1 MTFWRRSLTFRLVSL
16 FVLVTTCLL
25 VGLGA
30 ITLIA
35 TDQHFRDL
43 DETYLRD
50 KSVLVQEIARQA
62 CCAQDLT
69 ENLRRALQT
78 QTGLGL
84 ELRENGQAIYRSPGF
99 ETPAGTSGEL
109 LHTPSGSIVQ
119 WDGGNRQ
126 LRALLVALPI
136 AADASVGRYEA
147 LLVLDTEHHD
157 HFMATFRSLMG
168 IYVVLAIALGA
179 ILGWWATRRGLTP
192 LRPIIAKARHI
203 TASHLDDRIPI
214 QNVPTELEP
223 LTHTLNQML
232 ERLEIDFKRLSD
244 FSADLAHELRTPIS
258 NMLVQAQVTLGKRRE
273 PEEYQEI
280 LLSTVEELERLSHMV
295 TDMLYLAQ
303 TENHLQAPNLCEI
316 ALETQTSELFEFYGL
331 MAEDKQVTLELRG
344 QGTVAGDRIMIRRA
358 ISNLLSNAIRHAR
371 NQTTVTVSIET
382 HPLRTTLS
390 VSNEGD
396 VIPQDIAPRL
406 FDRFYRADD
415 SRSHPGAEGAGVG
428 AGAGARAGLGLA
440 ITKAVMLAHGGSI
453 SVKSDTAQTV
463 FSLVFPDDKN
473 HSVP

>member
-35 TDQHFRDL
+35 TDRHFLDL

-62 CCAQDLT
+62 CCAQELSDS
-69 ENLRRALQT
+69 LRRAVQT
-78 QTGLGL
+78 QTGLSF
-84 ELRENGQAIYRSPGF
+84 ELREDGQTIYRSPGF
-99 ETPAGTSGEL
+99 ETPAGTSGQL
-109 LHTPSGSIVQ
+109 LHNPSGSIAQ
-119 WDGGNRQ
+119 WDAGNRQ
-126 LRALLVALPI
+126 FRALLVALPI
-136 AADASVGRYEA
+136 ATDANAGRYEA

-214 QNVPTELEP
+214 QDVPTELEP
-223 LTHTLNQML
+223 LAHTLNQML
-232 ERLEIDFKRLSD
+232 ERLEIDFRRLSD

-273 PEEYQEI
+273 PDDYQEI

-303 TENHLQAPNLCEI
+303 TENHLQTPSACEI
-316 ALETQTSELFEFYGL
+316 ALETQTSELFEFYEL

-344 QGTVAGDRIMIRRA
+344 QGTVTGDRIMIRRA
-358 ISNLLSNAIRHAR
+358 ISNLLSNAIRHAHK
-371 NQTTVTVSIET
+371 QTTVTVSIET
-382 HPLRTTLS
+382 DPLQTTLS
-390 VSNEGD
+390 VSNKGD

-415 SRSHPGAEGAGVG
+415 SRSHPGTEG

-440 ITKAVMLAHGGSI
+440 ITKAIMLAHSGSI
-453 SVKSDTAQTV
+453 SVRSDTAQTV